1 MPTIV
6 QTFQGRVTGL
16 WGTATRRDSD
26 GTMRP
31 LGIGDLVRQGDVI
44 LTSQDG
50 IVQLSPDETAAAQAA
65 AAAAGATAAITAR
78 APAENEID
86 RIISGL
92 DDPNSADA
100 TAAGVTGGN
109 GAGDLAPGLR
119 VGRIDEGVT
128 PTGPTPSGNLTDLRA
143 APVVSGDAD
152 VSEAAQ
158 DELSPDSIEADS
170 ARIDARE
177 EGPTVNLGLDA
188 PTGVTSAAVIT
199 VTQLPLIGVLQRA
212 DGMPVALGSVLTSA
226 ELTGLKYL
234 PPSDYDSG
242 APVGQFTYTVN
253 DRGVTASGTVAID
266 LGTVNDAP
274 VGRADSA
281 TTPEDTPL
289 SGNVLANDTDVD
301 GNALVVTQYTVAG
314 VAHVAGSATT
324 LLGIG
329 TLMLSANGSYGF
341 IPAADYFGPVPAITY
356 TVSDG
361 TATTGATLTL
371 GVTPVNDAPKATADI
386 ATTPINLPVTVNV
399 LANDSDAEGNPL
411 SVTGAS
417 PVDPALGIVTVN
429 PNGTITFTPASNVA
443 GAVTINYGIADGQGG
458 TSAATVVVNVG
469 GNAPPT
475 GTDTSRSTPED
486 TPYTLLTTDFGFND
500 ADAGQTFA
508 QLRIDTPPGAGTL
521 LFNGTAVP
529 AGLLVSASDIA
540 AGKLVFV
547 PASDANGAP
556 YAGFAFSVRDSAGA
570 FDSSPN
576 TLTFNVTPVNDAPV
590 AAADANTTA
599 EDTPLTTT
607 AATGVLANDTDA
619 DAGTTLTVTQF
630 TIAGMAGTFVAGTTA
645 AIGSIGTLV
654 VNADGSYA
662 FVPAPNFNGPVPLVT
677 YTASDGTATST
688 STLALSVTAV
698 NDAPV
703 AVADAITTA
712 EDTPLTTTAAT
723 GVLANDTDADGG
735 TTLTVTQFA
744 IAGMAGNFAA
754 GTTAA
759 IAGVGTLVVNA
770 DGSYAFVPA
779 PNFTGPVPLVTYTA
793 SDGTATSTSTLALS
807 VTAVNDAPALSL
819 DADRSHN
826 TVTAQAIQGLFNTGQ
841 SNSGTALPQGTLDAH
856 YTLVSAPAG
865 STLTPSTTALPG
877 PWIANDADSTWIG
890 SIGNQP
896 TGVYQYQTSFTLQ
909 PGADPA
915 SINIGFDLASDNNLR
930 DILVNGVST
939 GFSSNLQYGQF
950 TAVELHGVTSAF
962 GPGLN
967 TITFVIDNRD
977 NGSPANSGPTGLRI
991 DNIRGDVAV
1000 IVPDALDSLGNY
1012 ATVYVEGT
1020 PVAIADADTAARDI
1034 DSPILQGAVITL
1046 VNPQAGDQLFAG
1058 ALPFGI
1064 VASVN
1069 PTGTSV
1075 TLSGAASQASYDAAI
1090 RAVRFDNT
1098 SDTPPS
1104 ATDRIVTV
1112 VVNDGFANSNTATT
1126 TIHVVPVGDAPRLDL
1141 DADNSTAAGNDRTG
1155 TYVENGAGTAIADAD
1170 IVIQDLDSTQLRS
1183 ATIRIVDV
1191 QSGDL
1196 LVAGQLPGGISA
1208 AIYDPASGVLTLSGN
1223 ATLADYQ
1230 AALRGLVFSNS
1241 SDQPAAGARQIEISV
1256 SDGVARS
1263 NIAVSR
1269 ITVVPVNDAPVAA
1282 PDTAPATEDVLL
1294 ARSAA
1299 TGVLTNDTDVDTG
1312 DGKTVSAVA
1321 YGATAGTV
1329 GSALAGIYG
1338 TLTLGADGS
1347 YTYLADRAAAQALGQ
1362 GQTATEQFAYTVSDT
1377 AGATSTSTLT
1387 LTITGTNDAPLASND
1402 TGSVLAAS
1410 TLAQTAANGVIL
1422 SNNAATGRDADPDA
1436 SDALRVAQAG
1446 AGTAV
1451 PSAAVTAAGT
1461 TFTGLYGDLLLRS
1474 DGSYS
1479 YAANRADAVAT
1490 GTSVSDVFTYRLS
1503 DGQGGTS
1510 TATLTIAVAGQA
1522 DTLAAAAPTTTTL
1535 SSPLGLAGE
1544 YYGYNDF
1551 NPAGANGNRRHAD
1564 DGSVGNLNSVA
1575 DFNTLVNLRNAAK
1588 GGSAAILGSTTAAL
1602 SDATDATFVARTLD
1616 YGSSP
1621 SVNNSLGSN
1630 LNLAAGAST
1639 AGMTNGNSALFK
1651 FLNRSG
1657 AGGGDAG
1664 SLAIRSGTTD
1674 NDAAGTG
1681 PTGGLGTTSDAG
1693 IRLTG
1698 QVYLE
1703 AGVYDIR
1710 VTADDG
1716 YRLKLQ
1722 NSTVAMFDGIQ
1733 GPTTRVYSGVGVE
1746 GGLTPLELIYW
1757 EQGGNAVLKI
1767 EYKLTGTAN
1776 GTYKVM
1782 GSDSSALF
1790 SELNAPGLAD
1800 NQHIVAGATP
1810 GTWLVQTGSVLDGG
1824 AGTDTLT
1831 GNTGSDLLRGGA
1843 GNDVLSGG
1851 AGDDVLIGGKGNDTM
1866 NGGAGH
1872 DVFRWSLGDAGSA
1885 GAPAFDTING
1895 FSNAGYAGDRLDLC
1909 DLLVGEDHLFNT
1921 VSGGGATA
1929 GTNALTI
1936 NGDAGNLGNY
1946 LHFSASNGNT
1956 VLEISSTGGFAGGYN
1971 SASVDQVIT
1980 IAGADLTAGFAS
1992 DNAVIADLF
2001 KRGALLTDG
2010 H

>member
-361 TATTGATLTL
+361 TATTSATLTL

-386 ATTPINLPVTVNV
+386 ATTPINLPVTVDV

-417 PVDPALGIVTVN
+417 LVDPAVGIVTVN

-645 AIGSIGTLV
+645 AI
-654 VNADGSYA
+654 
-662 FVPAPNFNGPVPLVT
+662 
-677 YTASDGTATST
+677 
-688 STLALSVTAV
+688 
-698 NDAPV
+698 
-703 AVADAITTA
+703 
-712 EDTPLTTTAAT
+712 
-723 GVLANDTDADGG
+723 
-735 TTLTVTQFA
+735 
-744 IAGMAGNFAA
+744 
-754 GTTAA
+754 
-759 IAGVGTLVVNA
+759 AGVGTLVVNA

-779 PNFTGPVPLVTYTA
+779 PNFNGPVPLVTYTA

-1064 VASVN
+1064 VAGVN

-1895 FSNAGYAGDRLDLC
+1895 FSNAGYAGDRLDLR

-1929 GTNALTI
+1929 GTNVLTI

>member
-1 MPTIV
+1 M
-6 QTFQGRVTGL
+6 
-16 WGTATRRDSD
+16 
-26 GTMRP
+26 
-31 LGIGDLVRQGDVI
+31 
-44 LTSQDG
+44 
-50 IVQLSPDETAAAQAA
+50 
-65 AAAAGATAAITAR
+65 
-78 APAENEID
+78 
-86 RIISGL
+86 
-92 DDPNSADA
+92 
-100 TAAGVTGGN
+100 
-109 GAGDLAPGLR
+109 
-119 VGRIDEGVT
+119 
-128 PTGPTPSGNLTDLRA
+128 
-143 APVVSGDAD
+143 
-152 VSEAAQ
+152 
-158 DELSPDSIEADS
+158 
-170 ARIDARE
+170 
-177 EGPTVNLGLDA
+177 
-188 PTGVTSAAVIT
+188 
-199 VTQLPLIGVLQRA
+199 
-212 DGMPVALGSVLTSA
+212 
-226 ELTGLKYL
+226 
-234 PPSDYDSG
+234 
-242 APVGQFTYTVN
+242 
-253 DRGVTASGTVAID
+253 
-266 LGTVNDAP
+266 
-274 VGRADSA
+274 
-281 TTPEDTPL
+281 
-289 SGNVLANDTDVD
+289 
-301 GNALVVTQYTVAG
+301 
-314 VAHVAGSATT
+314 
-324 LLGIG
+324 
-329 TLMLSANGSYGF
+329 
-341 IPAADYFGPVPAITY
+341 
-356 TVSDG
+356 
-361 TATTGATLTL
+361 
-371 GVTPVNDAPKATADI
+371 
-386 ATTPINLPVTVNV
+386 
-399 LANDSDAEGNPL
+399 
-411 SVTGAS
+411 
-417 PVDPALGIVTVN
+417 
-429 PNGTITFTPASNVA
+429 
-443 GAVTINYGIADGQGG
+443 
-458 TSAATVVVNVG
+458 
-469 GNAPPT
+469 
-475 GTDTSRSTPED
+475 
-486 TPYTLLTTDFGFND
+486 
-500 ADAGQTFA
+500 
-508 QLRIDTPPGAGTL
+508 
-521 LFNGTAVP
+521 
-529 AGLLVSASDIA
+529 
-540 AGKLVFV
+540 
-547 PASDANGAP
+547 
-556 YAGFAFSVRDSAGA
+556 
-570 FDSSPN
+570 
-576 TLTFNVTPVNDAPV
+576 
-590 AAADANTTA
+590 
-599 EDTPLTTT
+599 
-607 AATGVLANDTDA
+607 
-619 DAGTTLTVTQF
+619 
-630 TIAGMAGTFVAGTTA
+630 
-645 AIGSIGTLV
+645 
-654 VNADGSYA
+654 
-662 FVPAPNFNGPVPLVT
+662 
-677 YTASDGTATST
+677 
-688 STLALSVTAV
+688 
-698 NDAPV
+698 
-703 AVADAITTA
+703 
-712 EDTPLTTTAAT
+712 
-723 GVLANDTDADGG
+723 
-735 TTLTVTQFA
+735 
-744 IAGMAGNFAA
+744 
-754 GTTAA
+754 
-759 IAGVGTLVVNA
+759 
-770 DGSYAFVPA
+770 
-779 PNFTGPVPLVTYTA
+779 PLVTYTA

-826 TVTAQAIQGLFNTGQ
+826 TVTVQAIQGLFNTGQ

-1020 PVAIADADTAARDI
+1020 PVAIADADTAAQDI

>member
-1 MPTIV
+1 M
-6 QTFQGRVTGL
+6 
-16 WGTATRRDSD
+16 
-26 GTMRP
+26 
-31 LGIGDLVRQGDVI
+31 
-44 LTSQDG
+44 
-50 IVQLSPDETAAAQAA
+50 
-65 AAAAGATAAITAR
+65 
-78 APAENEID
+78 
-86 RIISGL
+86 
-92 DDPNSADA
+92 
-100 TAAGVTGGN
+100 
-109 GAGDLAPGLR
+109 
-119 VGRIDEGVT
+119 
-128 PTGPTPSGNLTDLRA
+128 
-143 APVVSGDAD
+143 
-152 VSEAAQ
+152 
-158 DELSPDSIEADS
+158 
-170 ARIDARE
+170 
-177 EGPTVNLGLDA
+177 
-188 PTGVTSAAVIT
+188 
-199 VTQLPLIGVLQRA
+199 
-212 DGMPVALGSVLTSA
+212 
-226 ELTGLKYL
+226 
-234 PPSDYDSG
+234 
-242 APVGQFTYTVN
+242 
-253 DRGVTASGTVAID
+253 
-266 LGTVNDAP
+266 
-274 VGRADSA
+274 
-281 TTPEDTPL
+281 
-289 SGNVLANDTDVD
+289 
-301 GNALVVTQYTVAG
+301 
-314 VAHVAGSATT
+314 
-324 LLGIG
+324 
-329 TLMLSANGSYGF
+329 
-341 IPAADYFGPVPAITY
+341 
-356 TVSDG
+356 
-361 TATTGATLTL
+361 
-371 GVTPVNDAPKATADI
+371 
-386 ATTPINLPVTVNV
+386 
-399 LANDSDAEGNPL
+399 
-411 SVTGAS
+411 
-417 PVDPALGIVTVN
+417 
-429 PNGTITFTPASNVA
+429 
-443 GAVTINYGIADGQGG
+443 
-458 TSAATVVVNVG
+458 
-469 GNAPPT
+469 
-475 GTDTSRSTPED
+475 
-486 TPYTLLTTDFGFND
+486 
-500 ADAGQTFA
+500 
-508 QLRIDTPPGAGTL
+508 
-521 LFNGTAVP
+521 
-529 AGLLVSASDIA
+529 
-540 AGKLVFV
+540 
-547 PASDANGAP
+547 
-556 YAGFAFSVRDSAGA
+556 
-570 FDSSPN
+570 
-576 TLTFNVTPVNDAPV
+576 
-590 AAADANTTA
+590 
-599 EDTPLTTT
+599 
-607 AATGVLANDTDA
+607 LANDTDA

-630 TIAGMAGTFVAGTTA
+630 AIAGLAGTFAAGTTA
-645 AIGSIGTLV
+645 TIGSIGTLV

-698 NDAPV
+698 NDAP
-703 AVADAITTA
+703 T
-712 EDTPLTTTAAT
+712 
-723 GVLANDTDADGG
+723 
-735 TTLTVTQFA
+735 
-744 IAGMAGNFAA
+744 
-754 GTTAA
+754 
-759 IAGVGTLVVNA
+759 
-770 DGSYAFVPA
+770 
-779 PNFTGPVPLVTYTA
+779 
-793 SDGTATSTSTLALS
+793 
-807 VTAVNDAPALSL
+807 LSL

-826 TVTAQAIQGLFNTGQ
+826 TVTVQSIQGLFNTGQ

-915 SINIGFDLASDNNLR
+915 SVNIGFDLASDNNLR

-950 TAVELHGVTSAF
+950 TVVELHGVTSAF

-1034 DSPILQGAVITL
+1034 DSPTLQGAVITL
-1046 VNPQAGDQLFAG
+1046 VNPQAGDRLFAG

-1191 QSGDL
+1191 QPGDL

-1208 AIYDPASGVLTLSGN
+1208 AIYDPASGMLTLSGT

-1241 SDQPAAGARQIEISV
+1241 GDQPAAGARQIEISV

-1299 TGVLTNDTDVDTG
+1299 TGVLANDTDVDTG

-1510 TATLTIAVAGQA
+1510 TATLTITVACQA

-1564 DGSVGNLNSVA
+1564 DGSIGNLDSVA
-1575 DFNTLVNLRNAAK
+1575 DFNSLVNLRNAAK

-1621 SVNNSLGSN
+1621 TVNNSLGSN

-1782 GSDSSALF
+1782 GADSSALF
-1790 SELNAPGLAD
+1790 SELNAPSLAD

-1866 NGGAGH
+1866 DGGAGH

-1895 FSNAGYAGDRLDLC
+1895 FSNAGYAGDRLDLR

>member
-371 GVTPVNDAPKATADI
+371 GVSPVNDAPKATADI

-417 PVDPALGIVTVN
+417 LVDPAVGIVTVN

-645 AIGSIGTLV
+645 AIAGVGTLV

-698 NDAPV
+698 NDAP
-703 AVADAITTA
+703 
-712 EDTPLTTTAAT
+712 
-723 GVLANDTDADGG
+723 
-735 TTLTVTQFA
+735 
-744 IAGMAGNFAA
+744 
-754 GTTAA
+754 
-759 IAGVGTLVVNA
+759 
-770 DGSYAFVPA
+770 
-779 PNFTGPVPLVTYTA
+779 
-793 SDGTATSTSTLALS
+793 
-807 VTAVNDAPALSL
+807 ALSL

-826 TVTAQAIQGLFNTGQ
+826 TVTVQAIQGLFNTGQ

-1895 FSNAGYAGDRLDLC
+1895 FSNAGYAGDRLDLR